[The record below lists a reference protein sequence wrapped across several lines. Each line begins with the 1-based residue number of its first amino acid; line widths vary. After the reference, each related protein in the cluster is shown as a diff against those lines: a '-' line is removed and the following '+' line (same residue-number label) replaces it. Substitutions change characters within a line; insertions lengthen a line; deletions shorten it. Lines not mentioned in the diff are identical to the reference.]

1 MGAEQQPY
9 APKSI
14 ATEKHYTPEE
24 LGELWRFSA
33 EKVREIFNSEP
44 GVLKVGHE
52 ECRYKRRY
60 VSLRIP
66 KSVAER
72 VHRRLQRL
80 AA

>member
-14 ATEKHYTPEE
+14 AMEKHYTPEE

-33 EKVREIFNSEP
+33 EKVREIFKSEP

-52 ECRYKRRY
+52 ERRYKRLY

-66 KSVAER
+66 ESVAER
-72 VHRRLQRL
+72 VHQRLQRL
-80 AA
+80 VA